1 MIIVLDSNEY
11 INYIEKKK
19 FLLDKIFLY
28 DKIIVYINETV
39 TKEVTNNLSEPLVK
53 DFYDFL
59 LRNNINIYYEQM
71 ELKLLQKYKNL
82 GLKKGDIAIA
92 ACCEAINADYL
103 ITENRHFL
111 KSKKFDKFKILSI
124 KELLN
129 KLK

>member
-11 INYIEKKK
+11 INYIEKKTL
-19 FLLDKIFLY
+19 LLDKIFLY

-39 TKEVTNNLSEPLVK
+39 TKEVTNNLGEPLVK

-59 LRNNINIYYEQM
+59 LRNDINVYYGKM
-71 ELKLLQKYKNL
+71 ELKLLQKYKKL

-92 ACCEAINADYL
+92 AFCEAINADYL

-124 KELLN
+124 KEFLK